1 MPRARGE
8 RERLDLCVGRERG
21 REGRVSKAEKS
32 ERARGRATYRPLS
45 HETARSSVPSQ
56 SGTLGQSPSCSL
68 PGRGALSVCGFVTW
82 DASKRLPACVYA
94 HSATPALSSPPRRFA
109 AASVTPRVS
118 LSRLG
123 ALSSSVFS
131 ASNAPP
137 RMRPNPTRNVEL
149 GKAPSQFWSERT
161 LPAKRHL
168 LSKKAGA
175 AQLPEPQGDDDDESG
190 LEREEGK
197 PTPLSPPKLEPLLRA
212 LAKDPR
218 PTMRCSASRE
228 CCLLPVWLVGWTG
241 PRSRG

>member
-1 MPRARGE
+1 MCGE
-8 RERLDLCVGRERG
+8 REREGGKSQQSGKER
-21 REGRVSKAEKS
+21 AS
-32 ERARGRATYRPLS
+32 ERTGDLP
-45 HETARSSVPSQ
+45 SSIACDSAFFGPITVRYSR
-56 SGTLGQSPSCSL
+56 QSPSCSL

-197 PTPLSPPKLEPLLRA
+197 PTPKLEPLLRA